1 MIKKENLK
9 RCGDCYGIEKLEPG
23 QNIRQLSSW

>member
-1 MIKKENLK
+1 VCES
-9 RCGDCYGIEKLEPG
+9 RYCIEKLEDG

>member
-1 MIKKENLK
+1 VKAVN
-9 RCGDCYGIEKLEPG
+9 GIEKPEPG